1 MSEFRTAVPVRHVV
15 AVFIGNALSFYDF
28 VTFSYFSVYIGRT
41 FFPSH
46 DPSVS
51 LLASLATF
59 GVGFL
64 MRPIGAI
71 VIGRMGDRIGRK
83 PAMLLTFSL
92 LGIGIAGM
100 SLTPSYAS
108 IGVAAPVIV
117 ILFRLLQG
125 LALGGEV
132 GPTTAYMAE
141 AAPPRRRGLYLS
153 MQYATQD
160 CATLTAGF
168 VGVALAALLTDTQL
182 QEWGWRVALLI
193 GASIVPFG
201 LLLRRG
207 LPETLHKADD
217 AALAPDAVAGSLTRM
232 DRVRPYLAII
242 VLGLMM
248 LTAGTIGSYTVG
260 YMTTYAISTLK
271 LSAAISFGV
280 TIINGFFSIV
290 FEVLSGY
297 WSDKYGRK
305 PVMIIPGV
313 LLLVSIFPCF
323 WLIDHF
329 RNVWA
334 LYGAET
340 VMVIFAAVSSVPPI
354 VTITESLPAP
364 IRSGAVA
371 MIYAFAISTFGG
383 STQFVITALIKWTGN
398 PLAPA
403 WYWSGAMVVGL
414 IAMAFVKESAP
425 IKAHSPSS
433 PLRGGE

>member
-1 MSEFRTAVPVRHVV
+1 MSKTAIPVRHVA

-46 DPSVS
+46 DPSIS
-51 LLASLATF
+51 LLAALATF
-59 GVGFL
+59 GVGFG
-64 MRPIGAI
+64 MRPIGAFF
-71 VIGRMGDRIGRK
+71 IGRMGDRIGRK
-83 PAMLLTFSL
+83 PAMLLTFAM
-92 LGIGIAGM
+92 LGIGITGM

-125 LALGGEV
+125 FALGGEV

-141 AAPPRRRGLYLS
+141 AAPPHRRGLYLS

-160 CATLTAGF
+160 CATLMAGL
-168 VGVALAALLTDTQL
+168 VGVALAALLSDAQL
-182 QEWGWRVALLI
+182 ESWGWRVALLI

-201 LLLRRG
+201 LLLRRS
-207 LPETLHKADD
+207 LPETLH
-217 AALAPDAVAGSLTRM
+217 AANAETVVIEGPATARGP
-232 DRVRPYLAII
+232 RPYLPI
-242 VLGLMM
+242 VVFGLMM
-248 LTAGTIGSYTVG
+248 LTAGTIGNYTTG
-260 YMTTYAISTLK
+260 YMTTYALTTLK
-271 LSAAISFGV
+271 LSALVSFGL
-280 TIINGFFSIV
+280 TIVNGVCAIV

-305 PVMIIPGV
+305 PVMLIPGV
-313 LLLVSIFPCF
+313 LLLLSILPCF
-323 WLIDHF
+323 WAIDHF

-334 LYGAET
+334 LYGAES
-340 VMVIFAAVSSVPPI
+340 VMVILLSVSSVPAI
-354 VTITESLPAP
+354 VTITESLPPA

-371 MIYAFAISTFGG
+371 LIYAFAISIFGG

-403 WYWSGAMVVGL
+403 LYWSVALAVG
-414 IAMAFVKESAP
+414 IVAMALVKESAP
-425 IKAHSPSS
+425 VKLAP
-433 PLRGGE
+433 R